1 MKMSPQGH
9 NAGIRRENTGDTPW
23 YELDVHQ
30 WRARVAER
38 SAVEGVRAALD
49 RIEERDGYI
58 NAFSQ
63 VFAEDA
69 LRDAASLDQLDPS
82 ERGALHG
89 VPVAIKEE
97 LDVAGA
103 VTSFGTRANHTPKTA
118 DSAVVAR
125 LRAAGAIIIGKTHMP
140 EFGAYPLTSS
150 QGYGVTRNPID
161 LSRTPGGSSGG
172 SAAAV
177 AAGMVP
183 MAMGGDGGGSV
194 RIPAAMCGL
203 VGLKPGRGVLPTAPY
218 TDLWKSLGTSG
229 PMARTVD
236 DVELMMSVLQ
246 DDDPAP
252 LGSDGRAGERSWRVA
267 WLDCSSTPFI
277 PVAEANREARKRAA
291 AQLEAQGVELQPL
304 SARLPDP
311 TLPFLILMFAGI
323 RNEIEL
329 LENPDR
335 IEKRHRLTKLVG
347 ALMSPKMVSWAE
359 KRAATI
365 GRKVSD
371 IMAREGIDAILTPT
385 VADRPRRADLL
396 VGKGAIRASLLSMPS
411 IAYTAMWNVAG
422 QPALAVPMG
431 QGSDGLPTSVQLVGD
446 VGAEKKLLDLARDLE

>member
-1 MKMSPQGH
+1 MAPQEN
-9 NAGIRRENTGDTPW
+9 NASARHGNVGDAPW
-23 YELDVHQ
+23 HELDAHQ

-38 SAVEGVRAALD
+38 SAVEGVRAALE
-49 RIEERDGYI
+49 RIEERDAFI

-69 LRDAASLDQLDPS
+69 LRAASALDQLDPS

-103 VTSFGTRANHTPKTA
+103 VTSFGTRANHTPKPE
-118 DSAVVAR
+118 DSLVVAR

-218 TDLWKSLGTSG
+218 ADLWKSLGTSG
-229 PMARTVD
+229 PMARTVED
-236 DVELMMSVLQ
+236 IELMMSVLQ

-252 LGSDGRAGERSWRVA
+252 LGPGGHEGERPWRVA
-267 WLDCSSTPFI
+267 WLDRSSTPFI
-277 PVAEANREARKRAA
+277 PVATANREARKRAT
-291 AQLEAQGVELQPL
+291 AQLEAQGW
-304 SARLPDP
+304 R
-311 TLPFLILMFAGI
+311 FG
-323 RNEIEL
+323 RCL
-329 LENPDR
+329 LGCR
-335 IEKRHRLTKLVG
+335 I
-347 ALMSPKMVSWAE
+347 
-359 KRAATI
+359 
-365 GRKVSD
+365 
-371 IMAREGIDAILTPT
+371 
-385 VADRPRRADLL
+385 PRCR
-396 VGKGAIRASLLSMPS
+396 S
-411 IAYTAMWNVAG
+411 
-422 QPALAVPMG
+422 
-431 QGSDGLPTSVQLVGD
+431 
-446 VGAEKKLLDLARDLE
+446 